1 MLRMAQKIHGEQE
14 KFVEKKLQE
23 VMRDE
28 LEFSLVKREL
38 NAYTESELWL
48 IHRMFMAHAAPIIQK
63 ERQDHYQRVQLYQEE
78 LGDLKKMKSLLCH
91 SSAERVLRA
100 IRFLKLL
107 RFLSGNEALRT
118 NPAKPPAKEQKASY
132 LPVLLVT
139 GG

>member
-1 MLRMAQKIHGEQE
+1 MYRMAKNIHAGEQK
-14 KFVEKKLQE
+14 KFVEEKLQE

-48 IHRMFMAHAAPIIQK
+48 IHQMFTAHAAPIIQK
-63 ERQDHYQRVQLYQEE
+63 ERQDHYKRISWYQEQ
-78 LGDLKKMKSLLCH
+78 LDLKKTRALVSH
-91 SSAERVLRA
+91 ASAERALRA

-107 RFLSGNEALRT
+107 RFLSGNGGLRT
-118 NPAKPPAKEQKASY
+118 NPTKSSAEKISY
-132 LPVLLVT
+132 LPALLVT